1 MERLDMIRIKAIELL
16 KKKGKSK
23 SWLNM
28 QLGTSYQNLNKMLNN
43 QTRMIR
49 LENIEALCRILDC
62 TPNDLFE
69 ITDDEPEN

>member
-1 MERLDMIRIKAIELL
+1 MIRIKAIELL

-23 SWLNM
+23 YWLNM

>member
-16 KKKGKSK
+16 KKKGRSK
-23 SWLNM
+23 YWLNM

>member
-16 KKKGKSK
+16 KKKGGSK
-23 SWLNM
+23 YWLNM

-49 LENIEALCRILDC
+49 LENIEALCRILEC
-62 TPNDLFE
+62 SPNDLFE

>member
-16 KKKGKSK
+16 KKKGRSK
-23 SWLNM
+23 YWLNM

-49 LENIEALCRILDC
+49 LENIEALCRILEC
-62 TPNDLFE
+62 SPNDLFE

>member
-1 MERLDMIRIKAIELL
+1 MIRIKAIELL

-23 SWLNM
+23 YWLNM

-49 LENIEALCRILDC
+49 LENIEALCRILEC
-62 TPNDLFE
+62 SPNDLFE